1 MLTDLPNVLTLS
13 RIAAIPLLVVL
24 VALRLPAADL
34 AACIVFSAAAITDYY
49 DGKLARSRRQQ
60 SDLGRMLDPIAD
72 KLLVGAA
79 LMMLVGQ
86 GRLSGL
92 ALYPAIV
99 IMLREILVSGLR
111 EYLAGIR
118 IGLPVTRLAK
128 WKTGFQ
134 MGALGTLLAGD
145 TAAHFLHL
153 AFLPVSAIGEAM
165 LWVAAGLTLWTG
177 WDYLTAG
184 LAPRHR
190 CRDRPLRKRQLP
202 VVKVLPVKATGSEG
216 LGHRRLVRQRQD
228 HAADRAA
235 AAAARARPDGVHR
248 QAHASRLRHGPA
260 GQGHVP
266 PPRGRRAARSWSPP
280 ATAGRCCT
288 RSPARSHRCRNC
300 WRACSRSIWCWWRA
314 SRRIRSPSWRCIARR
329 WASRRSGTTRAGHRR
344 GGSRRAAGELRPDA
358 AAAERSGGRGGM
370 GAAIPA
376 VEQRAL

>member
-1 MLTDLPNVLTLS
+1 MPTDLPNILTLS

-24 VALRLPAADL
+24 VALRLPAGDL
-34 AACIVFSAAAITDYY
+34 AACVVFSAAAVTDYY

-86 GRLSGL
+86 NRLSGA

-118 IGLPVTRLAK
+118 IGLPVTPLAK

-145 TAAHFLHL
+145 TTAHFLHL
-153 AFLPVSAIGEAM
+153 GFLPVSMIGEAM

-184 LAPRHR
+184 WRHATVPA
-190 CRDRPLRKRQLP
+190 DPLRKRQLP
-202 VVKVLPVKATGSEG
+202 S
-216 LGHRRLVRQRQD
+216 
-228 HAADRAA
+228 
-235 AAAARARPDGVHR
+235 
-248 QAHASRLRHGPA
+248 
-260 GQGHVP
+260 
-266 PPRGRRAARSWSPP
+266 
-280 ATAGRCCT
+280 
-288 RSPARSHRCRNC
+288 
-300 WRACSRSIWCWWRA
+300 
-314 SRRIRSPSWRCIARR
+314 
-329 WASRRSGTTRAGHRR
+329 
-344 GGSRRAAGELRPDA
+344 
-358 AAAERSGGRGGM
+358 
-370 GAAIPA
+370 
-376 VEQRAL
+376 